1 MSTGVDVN
9 TVPNAQSLPA
19 AVLGCLVAGAENAD
33 RLLDWPLASW
43 DAIRSAGVLAW
54 PVPKEYGGAGLSQAE
69 TLRDGE
75 AIASAC
81 LTTSFILAQQEAVVR
96 LLLKGPAHL
105 KDRYLRGVAAGEL
118 ILTVGLSHLTTSRQ
132 DRGPVLRAN
141 PIAGG
146 GFILDGQVPWV
157 TGADR
162 ADAIVIGATLPD
174 ASQLVLLLPSGQAG
188 VTITPPLL
196 LSSFNGSRTS
206 FIRCDGVTV
215 GPELI
220 LAGPSEQVLGKTD
233 GGGLETSGPAIGLA
247 AAATAYLR
255 SEAANRPALADRAA
269 RFETS
274 LAAAR
279 QRLFTLAV
287 DPVPEAILALRVE
300 CSRLA
305 LQATQVAL
313 LVAKGAGFVATHPAQ
328 RWARQALFFLV
339 WSCPSLVVEGLLE
352 ELLPQPL
359 VK

>member
-1 MSTGVDVN
+1 MSTGADAN
-9 TVPNAQSLPA
+9 AVPNARSLPA
-19 AVLGCLVAGAENAD
+19 AVLDRLAAGAENAD
-33 RLLDWPLASW
+33 RLLDWPLGSW

-69 TLRDGE
+69 LLRNGE

-96 LLLKGPAHL
+96 VLLNGPGHL
-105 KDRYLRGVAAGEL
+105 KDRFLRGVATGEL
-118 ILTVGLSHLTTSRQ
+118 FLTVGLSHLTTSRQ
-132 DRGPVLRAN
+132 DRGPVLRAS
-141 PIAGG
+141 PAAS
-146 GFILDGQVPWV
+146 GFILDGQIPWV

-174 ASQLVLLLPSGQAG
+174 ASQVVLILPSGQAG

-206 FIRCDGVTV
+206 FIRYDGVSV

-220 LAGPSEQVLGKTD
+220 LAGPSEQVLGKTA
-233 GGGLETSGPAIGLA
+233 GAGLETSGVAIGLA

-279 QRLFTLAV
+279 QRLYALAV
-287 DPVPEAILALRVE
+287 DPVPEAIPALRVE

-313 LVAKGAGFVATHPAQ
+313 LIAKGAGFVATHPAQ

-339 WSCPSLVVEGLLE
+339 WSCTPQVVEELLE
-352 ELLPQPL
+352 ELLPKPL

>member
-1 MSTGVDVN
+1 MRF
-9 TVPNAQSLPA
+9 A
-19 AVLGCLVAGAENAD
+19 
-33 RLLDWPLASW
+33 PLAFW
-43 DAIRSAGVLAW
+43 RGPCLRN
-54 PVPKEYGGAGLSQAE
+54 YGGAGLSQAE

-105 KDRYLRGVAAGEL
+105 KDRYLRSVAAGEL
-118 ILTVGLSHLTTSRQ
+118 FLTVGLSHLTTSRQ

-146 GFILDGQVPWV
+146 FILDGQIPWV
-157 TGADR
+157 TGANR

-174 ASQLVLLLPSGQAG
+174 ASQLVLILPSGQAG
-188 VTITPPLL
+188 VTIMPPLL

-206 FIRCDGVTV
+206 FIRYDGVTV
-215 GPELI
+215 GPELV
-220 LAGPSEQVLGKTD
+220 LAGPSEQVLGETA

-247 AAATAYLR
+247 AAAIAYLR
-255 SEAANRPALADRAA
+255 GEAANRPALADHAA

-274 LAAAR
+274 LASAR
-279 QRLFTLAV
+279 QRLYTLAV
-287 DPVPEAILALRVE
+287 DPVPEAIHALRVE

-313 LVAKGAGFVATHPAQ
+313 LAAKGAGFVATHPAQ
-328 RWARQALFFLV
+328 RWARQTLFFLV
-339 WSCPSLVVEGLLE
+339 WSCPPQVVEGLLE
-352 ELLPQPL
+352 ELLPKPL